1 MAGGTSFSG
10 QVNAYLRFC
19 RLEKGL
25 SANSHA
31 AYRRDLVSFANFL
44 DQHPGATLDL
54 NFLRSYVDSL
64 QRRGMANRSIARQ
77 VSALRGFF
85 GFLVE
90 EGQVAADPTELLAAP
105 KIGTTLPKYLDVPQV
120 NQLIDSPKDG
130 SRTGIRDR
138 AMLQLLYA
146 AGLRVSELIS
156 IRMSDID
163 EEAGTV
169 RVIGKGNKQRLV
181 PIGRPA
187 LEAIGEYKNAQRPQI
202 LKGRVSPFLFV
213 TSRGSAMTR
222 QCFWNL
228 LRGHG
233 RKAGL
238 FRGVSPHVLRHTF
251 ATHLLNGGADLRS
264 VQAMLGHADIGTTE
278 IYTHVMRS
286 RLKQVVDSHHPRA
299 RQSRKISPR
308 TGV

>member
-1 MAGGTSFSG
+1 MAEGTAFTR
-10 QVNAYLRFC
+10 QVHAYSRFC

-25 SANSHA
+25 SANSRD
-31 AYRRDLVSFANFL
+31 AYLRDLSSFGNFL
-44 DQHPGATLDL
+44 EQHPASTVDL

-77 VSALRGFF
+77 VSTLRGFF

-90 EGQVAADPTELLAAP
+90 EGQLAADPTELLAAP

-120 NQLIDSPKDG
+120 NQLVDSPEDG
-130 SRTGIRDR
+130 SRTGLRDR

-156 IRMSDID
+156 IRISDID

-187 LEAIGEYKNAQRPQI
+187 LEAIAEYKNTQRAQI

-222 QCFWNL
+222 QGFWNL

-264 VQAMLGHADIGTTE
+264 VQAMLGHADISTTE